1 MAQQGAFGVRV
12 RITISSTLT
21 VIVGIREVEYPKFEK
36 MLAESTAH
44 DTAGGYT
51 TYIDSGKRSIGAF
64 TITLNWDKLAA
75 THAAI
80 VTAFN
85 GTTAVQMN
93 IEDPGGQEVI
103 AGGAFIKSIGRVAE
117 MEEMFSCEVEIQ
129 PTGQWT
135 ITP

>member
-1 MAQQGAFGVRV
+1 MAQQGGFGVRV

-21 VIVGIREVEYPKFEK
+21 VIAGIREVEYPKFEK
-36 MLAESTAH
+36 VLAESTAH
-44 DTAGGYT
+44 DSAGGWS
-51 TYIDSGKRSIGAF
+51 TYIDSGKRMLSAF
-64 TITLNWDKLAA
+64 TITLNWDRLAS

-80 VTAFN
+80 NTAFT

-93 IEDPGGQEVI
+93 IEDPLGQEVI